1 MVEERKMKT
10 LMRFGVFASGFVIGV
25 GAVQVSE
32 AAFPGYQHNVRVLV
46 DKPVDDRVFTGRV
59 DVEYLGYEMG
69 ENPSLKF
76 AVRNGL
82 YAPLSHRDYSAADL
96 WPVVTANGKEL
107 GLSRCGEGLEEYY
120 VLPGRSVV
128 VNVPVFHFRDH
139 DKKTD
144 EFTVSF
150 YLRTPLTDKYESY
163 SSTPFHLPDDIREH
177 IRTSPF

>member
-1 MVEERKMKT
+1 MKT

-32 AAFPGYQHNVRVLV
+32 AAIAGYQQNVKVFV
-46 DKPVDDRVFTGRV
+46 EKPVDDRVYNGRV
-59 DVEYLGYEMG
+59 AIEYLGYEMG

-82 YAPLSHRDYSAADL
+82 YTPLSHRDYTADDM
-96 WPVVTANGKEL
+96 WPVVTANGKQIEF
-107 GLSRCGEGLEEYY
+107 GRCGTGLEEYY

-128 VNVPVFHFRDH
+128 VNVPVFHFRNH
-139 DKKTD
+139 DKKSD
-144 EFTVSF
+144 VFTVSF
-150 YLRTPLTDKYESY
+150 YLRKPFTDKYESY
-163 SSTPFHLPDDIREH
+163 SSEPFHLPDDIREH